1 MTKREHASCSPH
13 ATQFQFHPICLSCIL
28 YDADI
33 PIFECVSQQRKN
45 VGVHFV
51 AFLPFWPF
59 CLRPVSE
66 ADAEGLGTTFLTT
79 FGQCIYFTF

>member
-1 MTKREHASCSPH
+1 MRHVALTLHNSNFIQSV
-13 ATQFQFHPICLSCIL
+13 FH
-28 YDADI
+28 
-33 PIFECVSQQRKN
+33 
-45 VGVHFV
+45 
-51 AFLPFWPF
+51 AFLMLLTYQYLNVSLNREKTLESTLWPF